1 MNEKIDPVLLLR
13 LGKPDEVL
21 PVIVIATKDARL
33 EQLKRLTKL
42 RIKGN
47 LRIIHAV
54 AGEVRAGD
62 VSRLLKN
69 YSSKGTLREA
79 PRGRCER
86 TADAPGWDIQLRIAG
101 VPDSGGPSAS
111 SDPATGGRGARAA
124 VAPLRWYLRERGR
137 SAVGSA
143 GAAVAGAAVAGAV
156 HDPERAPADRADRL
170 QPAVPLVRGPGAG
183 RGGVQRH
190 GVHQESGTAA
200 HGRDRPALLRGGA
213 GAGRVGGVG
222 VLGALHGGRDADRG
236 VGEPE
241 ELRAQGREAEGRR
254 RPGQPDGQLPGR
266 EAEQPDPC
274 VDDGPGRPDWRG

>member
-1 MNEKIDPVLLLR
+1 MKTVGLMRKTRRGTDAAGSSLSPPRPTTWSVSATCWRRRMMIRKIYRRDAKPV
-13 LGKPDEVL
+13 P
-21 PVIVIATKDARL
+21 
-33 EQLKRLTKL
+33 
-42 RIKGN
+42 
-47 LRIIHAV
+47 
-54 AGEVRAGD
+54 
-62 VSRLLKN
+62 
-69 YSSKGTLREA
+69 
-79 PRGRCER
+79 
-86 TADAPGWDIQLRIAG
+86 
-101 VPDSGGPSAS
+101 
-111 SDPATGGRGARAA
+111 
-124 VAPLRWYLRERGR
+124 
-137 SAVGSA
+137 
-143 GAAVAGAAVAGAV
+143 V

-266 EAEQPDPC
+266 EAAI
-274 VDDGPGRPDWRG
+274 PGRGSARNRGRFSGSAAVPEAGACRPCPYSARSLEAIRDWDLTEDPPLLLGNGDILEEVEIVEATTAAHHRRGEWILCQHDRQSRLLA

>member
-1 MNEKIDPVLLLR
+1 MAPLQT
-13 LGKPDEVL
+13 GP
-21 PVIVIATKDARL
+21 
-33 EQLKRLTKL
+33 
-42 RIKGN
+42 
-47 LRIIHAV
+47 
-54 AGEVRAGD
+54 
-62 VSRLLKN
+62 SRLLKN

-190 GVHQESGTAA
+190 GVHQGIGNGCS
-200 HGRDRPALLRGGA
+200 
-213 GAGRVGGVG
+213 
-222 VLGALHGGRDADRG
+222 
-236 VGEPE
+236 
-241 ELRAQGREAEGRR
+241 RARSPSTSSRRCWR
-254 RPGQPDGQLPGR
+254 RPSRRGWCPRSTSRWTGR
-266 EAEQPDPC
+266 
-274 VDDGPGRPDWRG
+274 